1 MTSSKVIWA
10 DWQLNIALTLTGCVY
25 RLGSKQEPV
34 QPSCGSCGHPLQ
46 VVGHSLTLCPVCA
59 DHDGSLSVEVIG
71 VPEEVELEVDIDE
84 DAPALLDWFAGIDD
98 LIRMP
103 DTWLGTD
110 VIGEVANPRGW
121 FKSPKFFSPD
131 HVCSNGK
138 RGVKLC
144 MCIHEPPRCGG
155 WQCSRSYLTNGA
167 CTDGAGCACGV

>member
-1 MTSSKVIWA
+1 ME
-10 DWQLNIALTLTGCVY
+10 L
-25 RLGSKQEPV
+25 
-34 QPSCGSCGHPLQ
+34 
-46 VVGHSLTLCPVCA
+46 
-59 DHDGSLSVEVIG
+59 IG

-110 VIGEVANPRGW
+110 VIGEVANTGGW
-121 FKSPKFFSPD
+121 FRPPKFFSPG

-138 RGVKLC
+138 RGAKLC
-144 MCIHEPPRCGG
+144 MCMHEPPRCGA
-155 WQCSRSYLTNGA
+155 WQCSRSSLASGA